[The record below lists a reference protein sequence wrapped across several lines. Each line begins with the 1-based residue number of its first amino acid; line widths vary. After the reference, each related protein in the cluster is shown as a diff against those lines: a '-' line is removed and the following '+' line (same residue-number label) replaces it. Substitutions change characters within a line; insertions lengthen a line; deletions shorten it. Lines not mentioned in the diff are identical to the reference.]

1 VRYHGG
7 MSANPASLADDRPT
21 PAPTRRA
28 AWLDLGVCEYERAHE
43 LQLRLHARRLA
54 GSIADVAIVLE
65 HTPCITYGR
74 AAHAAENILAG
85 EERLSSAG
93 VAVCATDRGGDVT
106 YHGPG
111 QLILYAIVDL
121 AAYGKDVH
129 AHSRRLEQVL
139 IDALAS
145 FGVEATRKKEYPG
158 VWTGRGKIG
167 AIGLRVSRW
176 VTLHGIS
183 FNVSPDMSHFS
194 LIVPCG
200 IRDHRVT
207 SLAELLGHSI
217 GVAEVKPRVRESFE
231 RVFEVSLDDVSA
243 EELGLQEPG
252 EK

>member
-1 VRYHGG
+1 MIYHGG
-7 MSANPASLADDRPT
+7 MSELPASPADRCAT
-21 PAPTRRA
+21 PGPARRA
-28 AWLDLGVCEYERAHE
+28 AWLDLGVCEYERAYD

-54 GSIADVAIVLE
+54 GAIPDVAIVLE
-65 HTPCITYGR
+65 HAPCITYGR

-85 EERLSSAG
+85 EERLRAAG
-93 VAVCATDRGGDVT
+93 VAVRATDRGGDVT

-121 AAYGKDVH
+121 AGYGKDVH

-139 IDALAS
+139 IDTLAS

-158 VWTGRGKIG
+158 VWTDRGKIG

-176 VTLHGIS
+176 VTLHGVS
-183 FNVSPDMSHFS
+183 LNVSPDMSHFS

-200 IRDHRVT
+200 IKEHGVT
-207 SLAELLGHSI
+207 SLADLLGHSV

-231 RVFEVSLDDVSA
+231 RMFEVRSDDVSA
-243 EELGLQEPG
+243 EELSLFAG
-252 EK
+252 EE